1 MNEKYPVIPE
11 NDLGTIPVEKIYKE
25 KHPDA
30 IEDVALAFDLA
41 TGTNFLEKSMRD
53 TAQKAIELAQKGD
66 EKEAKE
72 LLDAIR
78 STKDEIARR
87 AELISS
93 IYQEAKSII
102 ESK

>member
-53 TAQKAIELAQKGD
+53 TAQKAIESAQKGD
-66 EKEAKE
+66 GKKAKE
-72 LLDAIR
+72 LLGFMR
-78 STKDEIARR
+78 YNKDQMDERTN
-87 AELISS
+87 LLSS